1 MKTTFNDDPQLGA
14 VVSSVK
20 PFCMLMKNVPVPL
33 DTEDEIQ
40 RFYNYIVG
48 DFANPLFPGL
58 AGHKWS
64 RLCGFTFT
72 SNRQVEYP
80 KF

>member
-1 MKTTFNDDPQLGA
+1 MSIKFKDDPQLGA

-20 PFCMLMKNVPVPL
+20 PFCMLMKGIPVSL
-33 DTEDEIQ
+33 DNEANIE

-48 DFANPLFPGL
+48 DFANPLLPGL

-72 SNRQVEYP
+72 SNKQVEYP